1 MLTSPPKQ
9 STPETADSTADLA
22 TPDSP
27 SDATMTPHAD
37 SQDALQDT
45 HHDAPRPTLIPA
57 PATGEPRTL
66 TPDVLVIGAGSGGL
80 TTAAVMASFGVPVVL
95 IEKHK
100 MGGDC
105 LNVGCVP
112 SKAILAAAKHAHAI
126 MEGPAFGVHA
136 SGTDG
141 KPFDVDFTRVHDHI
155 QEVIGTIAPV
165 DSVERYEGLGV
176 TVLGGEAQFVDADTV
191 MVGNTTIKARR
202 TVIATGSRPAVPP
215 IPGLDTVPFLTNEAI
230 FDRTELPEHLII
242 VGGGPIGLELAQ
254 AHRRLGAEVTV
265 LEGFK
270 ILGREDREAADL
282 VKAHLQS
289 EGVNVHEGA
298 KVIEV
303 AQDPSGKDPSG
314 VAVTI
319 ETGDGDAKTTRTI
332 TGSHIMVAA
341 GRAVNVEGLE
351 LEKAGITYDRRG
363 IKVDDGMRT
372 TNKKVY
378 AIGDVAGGLQF
389 THVAGYHGALI
400 ARNILFRLPVKQKPA
415 ILPKTT
421 YTDPEVAS
429 VGATEEEVKNLPGV
443 RILRWA
449 FHENDRA
456 IAERTTD
463 GFIKVFTTKQGK
475 ILGAVVVGPKAG
487 EIIALWGLAVAKGM
501 KVSDIT
507 SWVAAYPTLSE
518 VGRRAAVEYY
528 KGATQSPVLR
538 KIVRFLQRFG

>member
-1 MLTSPPKQ
+1 MLQTHSPQVP
-9 STPETADSTADLA
+9 TLVPN
-22 TPDSP
+22 PP
-27 SDATMTPHAD
+27 SD
-37 SQDALQDT
+37 
-45 HHDAPRPTLIPA
+45 
-57 PATGEPRTL
+57 EPQTL
-66 TPDVLVIGAGSGGL
+66 TPDVAVIGGGSGGL

-126 MEGPAFGVHA
+126 LEGPKFGIHA
-136 SGTDG
+136 KGTNDA
-141 KPFDVDFTRVHDHI
+141 PFDVDFSTVHDHI
-155 QEVIGTIAPV
+155 HDVIGTIAPV

-176 TVLGGEAQFVDADTV
+176 TVLGGEAKFTGPQTLQ
-191 MVGNTTIKARR
+191 VGNTTVKARR
-202 TVIATGSRPAVPP
+202 VVIATGSRPAVPP
-215 IPGLDTVPFLTNEAI
+215 IPGLDTVPYLTNEVI
-230 FDRTELPEHLII
+230 FDRKDLPEHLII

-254 AHRRLGAEVTV
+254 AHNRLGAKVTV
-265 LEGFK
+265 LEGFS
-270 ILGREDREAADL
+270 ILGREDREAAEL
-282 VKAHLQS
+282 VKTTLES
-289 EGVNVHEGA
+289 EGVTIHEHALATKVA
-298 KVIEV
+298 KGS
-303 AQDPSGKDPSG
+303 DG
-314 VAVTI
+314 VEVTI
-319 ETGDGDAKTTRTI
+319 SIGEGDDKETQTVK
-332 TGSHIMVAA
+332 GSHIMVAA
-341 GRAVNVEGLE
+341 GRAVNVEGLD
-351 LEKAGITYDRRG
+351 LEKAGIDYDRRG
-363 IKVDDGMRT
+363 IKVDAGMRT
-372 TNKKVY
+372 SNKKVY

-400 ARNILFRLPVKQKPA
+400 ARNILFRLPIKQNAA

-429 VGATEEEVKNLPGV
+429 VGATEAEVKDIPGV

-463 GFIKVFTTKQGK
+463 GFIKVFTTKRGK
-475 ILGAVVVGPKAG
+475 ILGAVVAGPKAG
-487 EIIALWGLAVAKGM
+487 EIIALWGFAIAKGM

-528 KGATQSPVLR
+528 KGATDNPTLR
-538 KIVRFLQRFG
+538 KIITFLQRFG

>member
-1 MLTSPPKQ
+1 M
-9 STPETADSTADLA
+9 STPSPQN
-22 TPDSP
+22 TPS
-27 SDATMTPHAD
+27 
-37 SQDALQDT
+37 LE
-45 HHDAPRPTLIPA
+45 PA
-57 PATGEPRTL
+57 PPGDTPQTL
-66 TPDVLVIGAGSGGL
+66 TPDVAVIGGGSGGL

-126 MEGPAFGVHA
+126 MEGPKFGVHA
-136 SGTDG
+136 KG
-141 KPFDVDFTRVHDHI
+141 KKGAPFDVDFSTVHDHI
-155 QEVIGTIAPV
+155 KDVIGTIAPV

-176 TVLGGEAQFVDADTV
+176 TVLGGEARFTGPQTIQ
-191 MVGNTTIKARR
+191 VGNTTVKARR
-202 TVIATGSRPAVPP
+202 VVIATGSRPAVPP
-215 IPGLDTVPFLTNEAI
+215 IPGLDTVPYLTNEVI
-230 FDRTELPEHLII
+230 FDRKELPEHLII

-254 AHRRLGAEVTV
+254 AHNRLGAKVTV

-282 VKAHLQS
+282 VKATLQR
-289 EGVNVHEGA
+289 EGVAIHEQAMVSKVA
-298 KVIEV
+298 KDGE
-303 AQDPSGKDPSG
+303 G
-314 VAVTI
+314 VEVTI
-319 ETGDGDAKTTRTI
+319 EVGEGETKDTQTVK
-332 TGSHIMVAA
+332 GSHIMIAA
-341 GRAVNVEGLE
+341 GRSVNVEGLD
-351 LEKAGITYDRRG
+351 LEKAGINYDRRG
-363 IKVDDGMRT
+363 IKVDAGMRT
-372 TNKKVY
+372 SNKKVY

-400 ARNILFRLPVKQKPA
+400 ARNILFRLPIKQNTT

-429 VGATEEEVKNLPGV
+429 VGATEEELKNTPDIRV
-443 RILRWA
+443 LRWA

-456 IAERTTD
+456 IAERTTE
-463 GFIKVFTTKQGK
+463 GFIKVFTSKRGK

-487 EIIALWGLAVAKGM
+487 EIIALWGLAIAKGM

-528 KGATQSPVLR
+528 KGATENPALR
-538 KIVRFLQRFG
+538 KVITFLQRFG

>member
-1 MLTSPPKQ
+1 M
-9 STPETADSTADLA
+9 STPSPQN
-22 TPDSP
+22 TPSLEP
-27 SDATMTPHAD
+27 AQPGE
-37 SQDALQDT
+37 
-45 HHDAPRPTLIPA
+45 APQ
-57 PATGEPRTL
+57 TL
-66 TPDVLVIGAGSGGL
+66 TPDVAVIGGGSGGL

-126 MEGPAFGVHA
+126 IEGPKFGIHA
-136 SGTDG
+136 KG
-141 KPFDVDFTRVHDHI
+141 KKGAPFDVDFSTVHNHI
-155 QEVIGTIAPV
+155 KDVIGTIAPV

-176 TVLGGEAQFVDADTV
+176 TVLGGEARFTGPQTIQ
-191 MVGNTTIKARR
+191 VGNTTVKARR
-202 TVIATGSRPAVPP
+202 VVIATGSRPAVPP
-215 IPGLDTVPFLTNEAI
+215 IPGLDTVPYLTNEVI
-230 FDRTELPEHLII
+230 FDRKELPEHLII

-254 AHRRLGAEVTV
+254 AHNRLGAKVTV

-282 VKAHLQS
+282 VKATLQA
-289 EGVNVHEGA
+289 EGVDIHEHAMVSQVAKDGA
-298 KVIEV
+298 NDGE
-303 AQDPSGKDPSG
+303 G
-314 VAVTI
+314 VEVTI
-319 ETGDGDAKTTRTI
+319 EVGEGEAKETQTVK
-332 TGSHIMVAA
+332 GSHIMIAA
-341 GRAVNVEGLE
+341 GRSVNVEGLD

-363 IKVDDGMRT
+363 IKVDAGMRT
-372 TNKKVY
+372 SNKKVF

-400 ARNILFRLPVKQKPA
+400 ARNILFRLPIKQNTT

-429 VGATEEEVKNLPGV
+429 VGATEEELKNTPDI

-456 IAERTTD
+456 IAERTTE
-463 GFIKVFTTKQGK
+463 GFIKVFTTKRGK

-487 EIIALWGLAVAKGM
+487 EIIALWGLAIAKGM

-528 KGATQSPVLR
+528 KGATENPTLR
-538 KIVRFLQRFG
+538 KVITFLQRFG

>member
-1 MLTSPPKQ
+1 MTAQQAATQNPSLIPSPA
-9 STPETADSTADLA
+9 ADSEAK
-22 TPDSP
+22 
-27 SDATMTPHAD
+27 
-37 SQDALQDT
+37 
-45 HHDAPRPTLIPA
+45 
-57 PATGEPRTL
+57 TL
-66 TPDVLVIGAGSGGL
+66 TPDVVVIGGGSGGL

-126 MEGPAFGVHA
+126 IEGPKFGIHA
-136 SGTDG
+136 KGTGDA
-141 KPFDVDFTRVHDHI
+141 PFDVDFNRVHDHV
-155 QEVIGTIAPV
+155 QDVIGTIAPV

-176 TVLGGEAQFVDADTV
+176 TVLGGEAKFIDAQTV
-191 MVGNTTIKARR
+191 KVGNTTVKARR
-202 TVIATGSRPAVPP
+202 VVIATGSRPAVPP
-215 IPGLDTVPFLTNEAI
+215 IPGLDTVPYITNEVI

-254 AHRRLGAEVTV
+254 AHNRLGAQVTV
-265 LEGFK
+265 LEGAK
-270 ILGREDREAADL
+270 ILGREDREAAEL
-282 VKAHLQS
+282 VKAKLES
-289 EGVNVHEGA
+289 EGVTIHEHALASNVAKAKFGGGEG
-298 KVIEV
+298 VE
-303 AQDPSGKDPSG
+303 
-314 VAVTI
+314 VTI
-319 ETGDGDAKTTRTI
+319 QVGEGDAKQTQAV

-341 GRAVNVEGLE
+341 GRAVNVEGLD
-351 LEKAGITYDRRG
+351 LEKGGIDYDRRG
-363 IKVDDGMRT
+363 IKVDAGMRT
-372 TNKKVY
+372 SNKKVF

-400 ARNILFRLPVKQKPA
+400 ARNILFRLPIKQNA
-415 ILPKTT
+415 TILPKTT

-429 VGATEEEVKNLPGV
+429 VGATEEELKGTPGLRV
-443 RILRWA
+443 LRWA

-463 GFIKVFTTKQGK
+463 GFIKVFTNKRGK

-487 EIIALWGLAVAKGM
+487 EIISLWGLAIAKGM

-528 KGATQSPVLR
+528 KGATDNPTLR
-538 KIVRFLQRFG
+538 KIITFLQKFG